1 MVATPIS
8 PIVLAQT
15 PNFFLN
21 FLFMIAVSFLE
32 GGLTFA
38 NILTPTSTTSS
49 KVDHKTA
56 STVQILSDLISSARI
71 GTFEGDPLLDNGTGN
86 PAFSAFSAPRVFL
99 TGFGGFLLSYNSF
112 EVLRLPKKYLYVL
125 SKGFCLLIFD

>member
-8 PIVLAQT
+8 PIMLAQT
-15 PNFFLN
+15 PNFFLY

-38 NILTPTSTTSS
+38 NILTPTSPTSS

-56 STVQILSDLISSARI
+56 SAIQLLSDLISSACI
-71 GTFEGDPLLDNGTGN
+71 CTFEGDPLLNNGAGN
-86 PAFSAFSAPRVFL
+86 PAFCAFSAPRVFL
-99 TGFGGFLLSYNSF
+99 TGFGGFLSYNSF
-112 EVLRLPKKYLYVL
+112 EVLRLPKTYLYVL
-125 SKGFCLLIFD
+125 SKGFSLLIFD